1 MNPEFYDKV
10 SLPADQGDGIKLA
23 EDEINGK
30 YINSDKSVPF
40 PVVKYTDEELSR
52 LVSLGTDIYKYVE
65 AQFAHWVVDGGI
77 DAEWDAYLQQ
87 LDAMG
92 LQELIEIQNTA
103 YNAYLESMK

>member
-1 MNPEFYDKV
+1 M
-10 SLPADQGDGIKLA
+10 
-23 EDEINGK
+23 
-30 YINSDKSVPF
+30 
-40 PVVKYTDEELSR
+40 
-52 LVSLGTDIYKYVE
+52 
-65 AQFAHWVVDGGI
+65 DGGI